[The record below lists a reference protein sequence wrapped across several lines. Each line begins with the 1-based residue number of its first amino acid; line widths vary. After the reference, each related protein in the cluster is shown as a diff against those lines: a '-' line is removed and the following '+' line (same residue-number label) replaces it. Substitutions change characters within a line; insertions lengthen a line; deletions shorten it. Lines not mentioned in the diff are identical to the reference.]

1 LLVCFSVA
9 TPLPDHAT
17 PYLYEEPHFE
27 QTYYAAFDEPKF
39 YAEAMRSSDAD
50 KWREAMDEEIAGFW
64 RNGAWELVDINPI
77 WNILTAKWVFK
88 RKRDT
93 DNIIQRFRARLV
105 ARGFQQRD
113 GIDYGEIFSPV
124 VRYTTL
130 RMLLALCA
138 HYGLF
143 KRHLDCPKAF
153 TQADLDTPCYM
164 KAPAGM
170 KIPHG
175 KCLKLL
181 KSIYGLKQASRLFNE
196 LVSSFLVSQGFT
208 QCTTDTC
215 LYFKMS
221 DANIAIIGVYVDD
234 ILLCATTSAY
244 ADYLV
249 GLMTVK
255 FNVNDLGEIT
265 WCLGM
270 RITTSEDR
278 HCIQLDLERYILN
291 KITEY
296 NFDNLS
302 PLPTPMVHDIKLT
315 DKDCPYH

>member
-1 LLVCFSVA
+1 
-9 TPLPDHAT
+9 
-17 PYLYEEPHFE
+17 
-27 QTYYAAFDEPKF
+27 
-39 YAEAMRSSDAD
+39 
-50 KWREAMDEEIAGFW
+50 
-64 RNGAWELVDINPI
+64 
-77 WNILTAKWVFK
+77 
-88 RKRDT
+88 
-93 DNIIQRFRARLV
+93 
-105 ARGFQQRD
+105 
-113 GIDYGEIFSPV
+113 
-124 VRYTTL
+124 
-130 RMLLALCA
+130 
-138 HYGLF
+138 
-143 KRHLDCPKAF
+143 
-153 TQADLDTPCYM
+153 
-164 KAPAGM
+164 M

-181 KSIYGLKQASRLFNE
+181 KCIYGLKQASRQFNE

-255 FNVNDLGEIT
+255 FNVNDLG
-265 WCLGM
+265 M
-270 RITTSEDR
+270 RITISQDC

-296 NFDNLS
+296 NFDSLS

-315 DKDCPYH
+315 DKDCPTTDAEKAEMAKYPFRSAISSLMFALMTMCVDISFPVCDILRPVLCQPWHAPLDRCGPNL